1 MHKAAELYAKS
12 TDHPEQLPA
21 LTLAFVGD
29 AVYEIYVRTMMLEK
43 SVNAHTL
50 NKACVQLVNNRTQ
63 SALYE
68 RLEAA
73 LDETELGVLHR
84 GRNAKGIVPKNA
96 KAQDYR
102 RATAVEALVGY
113 WYLMDDEA
121 RLKWAFDLLRE
132 MTEGEEDNEQSR

>member
-1 MHKAAELYAKS
+1 MHKALALYSKS
-12 TDHPEQLPA
+12 ENHPEQLPG

-43 SVNAHTL
+43 SMNAHVL
-50 NKACVQLVNNRTQ
+50 NKRCVKLVNNRTQ

-68 RLEAA
+68 VLEPE
-73 LDETELGVLHR
+73 LNDVELGVLHR

-96 KAQDYR
+96 NTQDYR
-102 RATAVEALVGY
+102 RSTAIVALVGY

-121 RLKWAFDLLRE
+121 HLKWAFDTLWT
-132 MTEGEEDNEQSR
+132 MTEGKDEA

>member
-1 MHKAAELYAKS
+1 MHKALALYSKS
-12 TDHPEQLPA
+12 ENHPEQLPG

-43 SVNAHTL
+43 SMNAHVL
-50 NKACVQLVNNRTQ
+50 NKRCVKLVNNRTQ

-68 RLEAA
+68 VLEPE
-73 LDETELGVLHR
+73 LNDVELGVLHR

-96 KAQDYR
+96 NTQDYR
-102 RATAVEALVGY
+102 RATAIEALIGY

-121 RLKWAFDLLRE
+121 HLKWAFDTLWT
-132 MTEGEEDNEQSR
+132 MTEGKDEA

>member
-1 MHKAAELYAKS
+1 MHKALALYSKS
-12 TDHPEQLPA
+12 ENHPEQLPG

-43 SVNAHTL
+43 SVNAHVL
-50 NKACVQLVNNRTQ
+50 NKRCVKLVNNRTQ

-68 RLEAA
+68 VLEP
-73 LDETELGVLHR
+73 ELNDVELSVLHR

-96 KAQDYR
+96 NTQDYR
-102 RATAVEALVGY
+102 RATAIEALVGY

-121 RLKWAFDLLRE
+121 HLKWAFDTLWT
-132 MTEGEEDNEQSR
+132 MTEGKDEA

>member
-1 MHKAAELYAKS
+1 MHKAQDLYDKS
-12 TDHPEQLPA
+12 SDHPERLPG

-29 AVYEIYVRTMMLEK
+29 AVYELYVRTMMLQK
-43 SVNAHTL
+43 SHNAHTL
-50 NKACVQLVNNRTQ
+50 NTACVRLVNNRTQ

-68 RLEAA
+68 RLEAT

-113 WYLMDDEA
+113 WYLKDDET
-121 RLKWAFDLLRE
+121 RLKWAFDLLWK

>member
-63 SALYE
+63 SALYDV
-68 RLEAA
+68 LAPA
-73 LDETELGVLHR
+73 LDEKELGVLNR
-84 GRNAKGIVPKNA
+84 GPRASCRKMPKRGIIAAPPLWK
-96 KAQDYR
+96 R
-102 RATAVEALVGY
+102 WSATG
-113 WYLMDDEA
+113 
-121 RLKWAFDLLRE
+121 
-132 MTEGEEDNEQSR
+132 T

>member
-1 MHKAAELYAKS
+1 MHKALALYSKS
-12 TDHPEQLPA
+12 ENHPEQLPG

-43 SVNAHTL
+43 SMNAHVL
-50 NKACVQLVNNRTQ
+50 NKRCVKLVNNRTQ

-68 RLEAA
+68 VLEPE
-73 LDETELGVLHR
+73 LNDVELGVLHR

-96 KAQDYR
+96 NTQDYR
-102 RATAVEALVGY
+102 RATAIEALVGY

-121 RLKWAFDLLRE
+121 HLKWAFDTLWT
-132 MTEGEEDNEQSR
+132 MTEGKDDA

>member
-1 MHKAAELYAKS
+1 MHKALALYSKS
-12 TDHPEQLPA
+12 ENHPEQLPG

-43 SVNAHTL
+43 SMNAHVL
-50 NKACVQLVNNRTQ
+50 NKRCVKLVNNRTQ

-68 RLEAA
+68 VLKPE
-73 LDETELGVLHR
+73 LNDVELGVLHR

-96 KAQDYR
+96 NTQDYR
-102 RATAVEALVGY
+102 RATAIEALVGY

-121 RLKWAFDLLRE
+121 HLKWAFDTLWT
-132 MTEGEEDNEQSR
+132 MTEGKDEA

>member
-1 MHKAAELYAKS
+1 MHKALALYSKS
-12 TDHPEQLPA
+12 ENHPEQLPG

-43 SVNAHTL
+43 SMNAHVL
-50 NKACVQLVNNRTQ
+50 NKRCVKLVNNRTQ

-68 RLEAA
+68 VLEPE
-73 LDETELGVLHR
+73 LNDVELGVLHR

-96 KAQDYR
+96 NTQDYR
-102 RATAVEALVGY
+102 RATAIEALVGY

-121 RLKWAFDLLRE
+121 HLTWAFDTLWT
-132 MTEGEEDNEQSR
+132 MTEGKDEA

>member
-1 MHKAAELYAKS
+1 MHKALALYSKS
-12 TDHPEQLPA
+12 ENHPEQLPG

-43 SVNAHTL
+43 SMNAHVL
-50 NKACVQLVNNRTQ
+50 NKRCVKLVNNRTQ

-68 RLEAA
+68 VLEPE
-73 LDETELGVLHR
+73 LNDVELGVLHR

-96 KAQDYR
+96 NTQDYR
-102 RATAVEALVGY
+102 RATAIEELVGY

-121 RLKWAFDLLRE
+121 HLKWAFDTLWT
-132 MTEGEEDNEQSR
+132 MTEGKDEA